1 MTFTW
6 AFLSLASMVAHP
18 SLSQMRELAH
28 DPVVLEALWQM
39 FERAHYGAGK
49 LEEAA
54 FVIVAPDGTLS
65 LRRWPATG
73 SPHRSSW
80 NGPVPADAVA
90 IVHTHPNGWPRPSPQ
105 DHLIA
110 AETRLAVYVITRS
123 GIVKTKGAETITIA
137 RARWWHARQPARP
150 AALVAKASGKNS
162 ADGAFSAAR
171 RAKQFEQRGN

>member
-1 MTFTW
+1 MTFAW
-6 AFLSLASMVAHP
+6 AFLSLASIVAHP
-18 SLSQMRELAH
+18 SLSMRELAH
-28 DPVVLEALWQM
+28 DPVVLEALWRM

-80 NGPVPADAVA
+80 IGPVPADAVA

-137 RARWWHARQPARP
+137 RAGWWHARQPALDRSMTTSR
-150 AALVAKASGKNS
+150 AHA
-162 ADGAFSAAR
+162 SAATLSGW
-171 RAKQFEQRGN
+171 RASTPRQRSWHR